1 MPGLSDGSFDMVMSS
16 MRAALVAMP
25 LLMLTTIALMG
36 YDKKLRHV
44 PALSVQLV
52 SRSAKIIRSSWLSM
66 SAETPSMSPD
76 TDSLDGIFVIH
87 RGTTESRV
95 NNTPVSHRRPRHTGA
110 HRRSR
115 LSSLRP
121 VAART
126 VA

>member
-1 MPGLSDGSFDMVMSS
+1 MPGISDGNFEMVMSS
-16 MRAALVAMP
+16 MQAALVAMP

-52 SRSAKIIRSSWLSM
+52 SRSAKAIQTSWLSA
-66 SAETPSMSPD
+66 SAEAPSMSPD
-76 TDSLDGIFVIH
+76 NDLDDIFVIH
-87 RGTTESRV
+87 GATDPRT
-95 NNTPVSHRRPRHTGA
+95 NHTPANHRRPRHTGA

-115 LSSLRP
+115 LSGLRP
-121 VAART
+121 VATRT